1 MKTFLV
7 AAAVTVLAGCA
18 TSDATTAKEVVAPVV
33 IAPTTMMSIT
43 VGNTAYSARSQP
55 ALCEKSTTAICQ
67 IDAIIVAAAV
77 DNGELLWERR
87 IYFQSSTDGAE
98 PLKAIP
104 VNIMQIKGKKV
115 LRAQNARGDS
125 FELDVKLGHM
135 KKPKEPRE
143 YKATAKP

>member
-1 MKTFLV
+1 MKAVLV
-7 AAAVTVLAGCA
+7 AATLTLLTGCA
-18 TSDATTAKEVVAPVV
+18 TSDATAAKDVIAPVV
-33 IAPTTMMSIT
+33 IAPSTTMMLT

-55 ALCEKSTTAICQ
+55 VLCEKSTTAICQ
-67 IDAIIVAAAV
+67 IDSIIAASAV

-98 PLKAIP
+98 PLTAIP
-104 VNIMQIKGKKV
+104 VNIMQIKGKKI

-143 YKATAKP
+143 YKAAAKP